1 MNENDKD
8 FLMRRNLTD
17 AGLPESEIANIITLL
32 AEGRA
37 IAVRRI
43 LARHRTSLLNTV
55 HENQTRIDCLDYLVY
70 DMDHNNRKPDRPV
83 KGI

>member
-32 AEGRA
+32 AVGRA

>member
-8 FLMRRNLTD
+8 FLMRRNLAD
-17 AGLPESEIANIITLL
+17 AGLPDATITEILSLL
-32 AEGRA
+32 GEGRD

-43 LARHRTSLLNTV
+43 LAQHRTSLLNTV
-55 HENQTRIDCLDYLVY
+55 HENQTRIDCLDYLIY
-70 DMDHNNRKPDRPV
+70 DMNHNNRKPDRPA

>member
-17 AGLPESEIANIITLL
+17 AGLPEAKITEVLSLL
-32 AEGRA
+32 GEGRD

-55 HENQTRIDCLDYLVY
+55 HENQTRIDCLDYLIY
-70 DMDHNNRKPDRPV
+70 DMDHNNRRPDHPA

>member
-8 FLMRRNLTD
+8 FLMRRNLAD
-17 AGLPESEIANIITLL
+17 AGLPEATITEILSLL
-32 AEGRA
+32 GEGRD

-43 LARHRTSLLNTV
+43 LARHRTNLLNTV
-55 HENQTRIDCLDYLVY
+55 HENQTRIDCLDYLFY

>member
-8 FLMRRNLTD
+8 FLMRRNLAD
-17 AGLPESEIANIITLL
+17 AGLPEATITEILSLL
-32 AEGRA
+32 GEGRD

-43 LARHRTSLLNTV
+43 LARHRTNLLNTV
-55 HENQTRIDCLDYLVY
+55 HENQTRIDCLDYLIY
-70 DMDHNNRKPDRPV
+70 DMNHNNRKPDRPA

>member
-17 AGLPESEIANIITLL
+17 AGLSEDEIAEVLSLL
-32 AEGRA
+32 DEGRD
-37 IAVRRI
+37 IVVRRI

-55 HENQTRIDCLDYLVY
+55 HENQTRIDCLDYLIY
-70 DMDHNNRKPDRPV
+70 DMNHNNRKPDRPV

>member
-8 FLMRRNLTD
+8 FLMRRNLAD
-17 AGLPESEIANIITLL
+17 AGLPEATITEILSLL
-32 AEGRA
+32 GEGRD

-43 LARHRTSLLNTV
+43 LARHRTNLLNTV
-55 HENQTRIDCLDYLVY
+55 HENQTRIDCLDYLIY
-70 DMDHNNRKPDRPV
+70 DMDHNNRKPDRPA

>member
-8 FLMRRNLTD
+8 FLIRRNLTD
-17 AGLPESEIANIITLL
+17 AGLPEATISEILSLL
-32 AEGRA
+32 GEGRD

-55 HENQTRIDCLDYLVY
+55 HENQTRIDCLDYLIY

>member
-8 FLMRRNLTD
+8 FLMRRNLAD
-17 AGLPESEIANIITLL
+17 AGLPEATITEILSLL
-32 AEGRA
+32 GEGRD

-43 LARHRTSLLNTV
+43 LAQHRTSLLNTV
-55 HENQTRIDCLDYLVY
+55 HENQTRIDCLDYLIY
-70 DMDHNNRKPDRPV
+70 DMNDNNRKPDRPA

>member
-8 FLMRRNLTD
+8 FLIRRNLTD
-17 AGLPESEIANIITLL
+17 AGLSEDEIAEVLSLL
-32 AEGRA
+32 DEGRD

-55 HENQTRIDCLDYLVY
+55 HENQTRIDCLDYLIY
-70 DMDHNNRKPDRPV
+70 DMNHNNRKPDRPA

>member
-8 FLMRRNLTD
+8 FLMRRNLAD
-17 AGLPESEIANIITLL
+17 AGLPDATITEILSLL
-32 AEGRA
+32 GEGRD

-43 LARHRTSLLNTV
+43 LARHRTNLLNTV
-55 HENQTRIDCLDYLVY
+55 HENQTRIDCLDYLIY
-70 DMDHNNRKPDRPV
+70 DMNHNNRKPDRPA

>member
-8 FLMRRNLTD
+8 VLMRRYLAD
-17 AGLPESEIANIITLL
+17 AGLPEATITEILSLL
-32 AEGRA
+32 GEGRD

-55 HENQTRIDCLDYLVY
+55 HENQTRIDCLDYLIY

>member
-32 AEGRA
+32 GEGRA

>member
-8 FLMRRNLTD
+8 FLMRRNLAD
-17 AGLPESEIANIITLL
+17 AGLPDATITEILSLL
-32 AEGRA
+32 GKGRD

-55 HENQTRIDCLDYLVY
+55 HENQTRIDCLDYLIY

>member
-1 MNENDKD
+1 MNKNDKD
-8 FLMRRNLTD
+8 FQMRRSLTD
-17 AGLPESEIANIITLL
+17 AGLPEAEITEVLSLL
-32 AEGRA
+32 GEGRD

-55 HENQTRIDCLDYLVY
+55 HENQTRIDCLDYLIY
-70 DMDHNNRKPDRPV
+70 DMDHNNRKPDRPA

>member
-8 FLMRRNLTD
+8 FLMRRNLAD
-17 AGLPESEIANIITLL
+17 AGLPDATITEILSLL
-32 AEGRA
+32 GEGRD

-43 LARHRTSLLNTV
+43 LARHRTNLLNTV
-55 HENQTRIDCLDYLVY
+55 HENQTRIDCLDYLIY
-70 DMDHNNRKPDRPV
+70 DMGHNNRKPDRPA

>member
-8 FLMRRNLTD
+8 FLMRRNLAD
-17 AGLPESEIANIITLL
+17 AGLPEATITEILSLL
-32 AEGRA
+32 GEGRD

-43 LARHRTSLLNTV
+43 LARHRTNLLNTV
-55 HENQTRIDCLDYLVY
+55 HENQTRIDCLDYLIY
-70 DMDHNNRKPDRPV
+70 DMDHNNRRPDRPA

>member
-8 FLMRRNLTD
+8 FLMHRNLADT
-17 AGLPESEIANIITLL
+17 GLPEATITEILSLL
-32 AEGRA
+32 GEGRD

-43 LARHRTSLLNTV
+43 LARHRASLLNTV
-55 HENQTRIDCLDYLVY
+55 HENQTRIDCLDYLIY
-70 DMDHNNRKPDRPV
+70 DMDHNNRKPDRPA

>member
-8 FLMRRNLTD
+8 FLMRRNLAD
-17 AGLPESEIANIITLL
+17 AGLPEATITEILSLL
-32 AEGRA
+32 GEGRD

-43 LARHRTSLLNTV
+43 LARHRASLLNTV
-55 HENQTRIDCLDYLVY
+55 HENQTRIDCLDYLIY
-70 DMDHNNRKPDRPV
+70 DMNHNNRKPDRPA

>member
-1 MNENDKD
+1 MNETNQD

-17 AGLPESEIANIITLL
+17 AGLPEATISEILSLL
-32 AEGRA
+32 DEGRD

-55 HENQTRIDCLDYLVY
+55 HENQTRIDCLDYLIY
-70 DMDHNNRKPDRPV
+70 DMDHNKRKPARPA

>member
-8 FLMRRNLTD
+8 FLMRRNLAD
-17 AGLPESEIANIITLL
+17 AGLPEATISEILSLL
-32 AEGRA
+32 GEGRD

-43 LARHRTSLLNTV
+43 LARHRTNLLNTV
-55 HENQTRIDCLDYLVY
+55 HENQTRIDCLDYLIY
-70 DMDHNNRKPDRPV
+70 DMNHNNRKPDRPA